1 MSEVKTTQGLKMRGY
16 LDLTNLP
23 KSQVKKVKFG
33 DGKEHL
39 IVNIAIFETEPSYN
53 NEGKMTSDHYI
64 TCAPKKDERIEG
76 QKYGIGVENTI
87 IRLCL
92 YYGDSFRF
100 TLESHA
106 GSGLRIVL
114 SADTQKEEYHET
126 YESADSGR

>member
-39 IVNIAIFETEPSYN
+39 IVNIAIFETEPSYSVD
-53 NEGKMTSDHYI
+53 GKMTSDHYI

-76 QKYGIGVENTI
+76 EKYGIGKMLTWQQKPQEPTEEEVKAAPSV
-87 IRLCL
+87 
-92 YYGDSFRF
+92 GDDEKLPWDDELF
-100 TLESHA
+100 
-106 GSGLRIVL
+106 
-114 SADTQKEEYHET
+114 
-126 YESADSGR
+126 

>member
-39 IVNIAIFETEPSYN
+39 IVNIAIFEAEPSYN

-64 TCAPKKDERIEG
+64 TCAPKKEERIEG
-76 QKYGIGVENTI
+76 EKYGIGKMLTWQQKPQEPTEEEVKAAPPMNNDDLFPWDANT
-87 IRLCL
+87 
-92 YYGDSFRF
+92 F
-100 TLESHA
+100 
-106 GSGLRIVL
+106 
-114 SADTQKEEYHET
+114 
-126 YESADSGR
+126 

>member
-39 IVNIAIFETEPSYN
+39 IVNIAIFEAEPSYN
-53 NEGKMTSDHYI
+53 NEGKITSDHYI

-76 QKYGIGVENTI
+76 EKYGIGIYVTDSYITSNIGENT
-87 IRLCL
+87 L
-92 YYGDSFRF
+92 FP
-100 TLESHA
+100 TLGMTH
-106 GSGLRIVL
+106 LTQNLTVR
-114 SADTQKEEYHET
+114 ADDTLDT
-126 YESADSGR
+126 IA